1 MKKFLLIL
9 CLPFLLMGCS
19 NVNSNEIISESSGI
33 AVEESTTENLSSEF
47 NDWQKAY
54 KQVLLDFMNSDE
66 YSEHSN
72 FSLYDISV
80 DGILELII
88 SPDTAHFSACSVYT
102 YDNELIYLGKMG
114 TYGNIGYYED
124 GDIIELFNQGQGI
137 ESYVFCRLENNEIL
151 YLDSFYNDE
160 LRNRSEQATYQ
171 HNDTELTKEEYNKE
185 LKKYIDSKFIWL
197 GLDYSFSEIDDV
209 LGE

>member
-19 NVNSNEIISESSGI
+19 NVDSNEIISKRLGI
-33 AVEESTTENLSSEF
+33 AVEESTTENLSFKF

-72 FSLYDISV
+72 FSLYDIST
-80 DGILELII
+80 DGIPELII

-114 TYGNIGYYED
+114 TYGNIGYCED
-124 GDIIELFNQGQGI
+124 SNIIELFNQGQGI
-137 ESYVFCRLENNEIL
+137 ETYIFCQLENNEIL

-160 LRNRSEQATYQ
+160 LRSEQATYK
-171 HNDTELTKEEYNKE
+171 HNDTELTKEEYNKKLE
-185 LKKYIDSKFIWL
+185 KYIDSKFIWL
-197 GLDYSFSEIDDV
+197 GLDYSFDEIADV
-209 LGE
+209 LWE